1 MTAHILQLSPLMPA
15 HDAAL
20 TERYI
25 VHRLFDAPDPA
36 ALLARHGALIR
47 GVVTGGGTGIPAA
60 VAAQLPVLEIVA
72 INGVGYDKVDLAEA
86 RRRGYRV
93 TNTPDVLTDDVADLA
108 IGLIIAVMR
117 QMVQGDRHVR
127 DGKWP
132 AGELPLG
139 TKVSGRRFGIYGL
152 GRIGLAI
159 ARRLEG
165 FGGTIAY
172 SSRTRRDVP
181 YAFADS
187 LTALAAMSDVLILAV
202 AASANTRGVVDRA
215 VLDALG
221 PQGVLVN
228 IARGS
233 VVDEPALV
241 LALAEGR
248 LGGAGL
254 DVFADEPRVPAAL
267 WAMPNVVLLP
277 HIASATHDTR
287 TAMGDLMLANLDAHF
302 AGEALPTAVV

>member
-1 MTAHILQLSPLMPA
+1 MPDILQIAPLMPA
-15 HDAAL
+15 HQSALDA
-20 TERYI
+20 RYT
-25 VHRLFDAPDPA
+25 VHRLFSAPDKGA
-36 ALLARHGALIR
+36 MLAQHGAGVR
-47 GVVTGGGTGIPAA
+47 GVVTGGGTGIAPD
-60 VAAQLPVLEIVA
+60 VAAALPALEIVA
-72 INGVGYDKVDLAEA
+72 INGVGYDKVDLDDA

-108 IGLIIAVMR
+108 IGLAIATMR
-117 QMVQGDRHVR
+117 QMVLGDRHVR
-127 DGKWP
+127 AGKWP

-139 TKVSGRRFGIYGL
+139 SKMSGRRYGIFGL

-165 FGGTIAY
+165 FGGSIAY

-181 YAFADS
+181 YAYHDS
-187 LTALAAMSDVLILAV
+187 LLALAEASDVLILAV
-202 AASANTRGVVDRA
+202 AASAETQAVVDRA

-233 VVDEPALV
+233 VVDEPAMIA
-241 LALAEGR
+241 ALAEGR

-254 DVFADEPRVPAAL
+254 DVFADEPRVPEAL
-267 WAMPNVVLLP
+267 WAMPNVVLMP

-287 TAMGDLMLANLDAHF
+287 RAMGDLMLANLDAHF
-302 AGEALPTAVV
+302 AGAPLPTPVV

>member
-1 MTAHILQLSPLMPA
+1 MTIHILQLSPLMPA
-15 HDAAL
+15 HAAAL
-20 TERYI
+20 AERYT

-36 ALLARHGALIR
+36 ALLASHGTLMR
-47 GVVTGGGTGIPAA
+47 GVVTGGGTGIANE
-60 VAAQLPVLEIVA
+60 VAAQLPALEIVA

-108 IGLIIAVMR
+108 IGLMIAVMR
-117 QMVQGDRHVR
+117 QMVLGDRHVR

-132 AGELPLG
+132 ASELPLG
-139 TKVSGRRFGIYGL
+139 TKVSGRRFGIFGL

-159 ARRLEG
+159 AHRLEG
-165 FGGTIAY
+165 FGGTVAY

-181 YAFADS
+181 YAYHAD
-187 LTALAAMSDVLILAV
+187 LPALAAACDVLILAV
-202 AASANTRGVVDRA
+202 AASAETRGVVDRA

-221 PQGVLVN
+221 PRGVLVN

-233 VVDEPALV
+233 VVDEPAMV
-241 LALAEGR
+241 AALAEGR

-267 WAMPNVVLLP
+267 WAMPRVVLLP

-287 TAMGDLMLANLDAHF
+287 AAMGDLMLENLDAYF
-302 AGEALPTAVV
+302 AGRALPTAVI

>member
-1 MTAHILQLSPLMPA
+1 MTVHILQLSPLMPA

-20 TERYI
+20 AERYT

-36 ALLARHGALIR
+36 ALLASHGALIR
-47 GVVTGGGTGIPAA
+47 GVVTGGGTGISAD
-60 VAAQLPVLEIVA
+60 VAAQLPALEIVA
-72 INGVGYDKVDLAEA
+72 INGVGYDKVDVTEA

-117 QMVQGDRHVR
+117 QMVLGDRHVR
-127 DGKWP
+127 EGKWP

-139 TKVSGRRFGIYGL
+139 TKVSGRRFGIFGL

-181 YAFADS
+181 YAYHDS
-187 LTALAAMSDVLILAV
+187 LTGLAAASDVLILAV
-202 AASANTRGVVDRA
+202 AASVETRGVVDCA

-248 LGGAGL
+248 LGAAGL

-267 WAMPNVVLLP
+267 WAMPNVVLMP

-287 TAMGDLMLANLDAHF
+287 AAMGDLMLANLDAYF
-302 AGEALPTAVV
+302 TGGALPTPVV